1 MYYADTGSTTDEGA
15 LGSGNGVRA
24 VDAWFAGGAGLL
36 GAVANGRAGS
46 SKGRRGH
53 DVIEEGKATEA
64 TPAGG
69 EDSAGGGCGANDP
82 AGQRVPGGMRSWL
95 RDLVVAVAISAFI
108 IIFLYQPVR
117 VEGTS
122 MLPVL
127 EDQDRL
133 FINKIA
139 YRVGDIHQGDV
150 VVFQYPRDHSKS
162 YIKRVIALPGDDL
175 RIDQGRV
182 YVNGV
187 RLKEPYVP
195 NRFADDHSLAETVLP
210 PHEYFVMGDHRSI
223 SSDSREFGPVD
234 RDLIYGKAV
243 FVYWPMEQV
252 GVVR

>member
-1 MYYADTGSTTDEGA
+1 MS
-15 LGSGNGVRA
+15 
-24 VDAWFAGGAGLL
+24 AGGT
-36 GAVANGRAGS
+36 R
-46 SKGRRGH
+46 
-53 DVIEEGKATEA
+53 VIEEGNASGQR
-64 TPAGG
+64 PAGG
-69 EDSAGGGCGANDP
+69 VATPEGAGAEVGSRP
-82 AGQRVPGGMRSWL
+82 ASGMHSWL
-95 RDLVVAVAISAFI
+95 RDLVVSVAISAFI

-122 MLPVL
+122 MLPML

-150 VVFQYPRDHSKS
+150 VVFEYPRDHTKS
-162 YIKRVIALPGDDL
+162 YIKRVIALPGDRL
-175 RIDQGRV
+175 RIDHGEV

-187 RLKEPYVP
+187 RLPEPYVP
-195 NRFADDHSLAETVLP
+195 NRFTDDRTQPEMLLSP
-210 PHEYFVMGDHRSI
+210 NEYFVMGDHRSI
-223 SSDSREFGPVD
+223 SSDSRDFGPVD